1 MPQQFL
7 KPDMVAGASEK
18 ERRHFD
24 YEFLYQGCVLF
35 MCNSKPF
42 MVGSKMILT
51 EKKWTLAHL
60 GNGERACQ
68 TPSERGLLQSARD
81 WEMRGDLN
89 KNLTFSPE
97 ITVTNLHPHL
107 VLWFISCWRR
117 HTKG

>member
-7 KPDMVAGASEK
+7 KPDTIAGASGK
-18 ERRHFD
+18 ERKHFD

-42 MVGSKMILT
+42 MIGSKMILT
-51 EKKWTLAHL
+51 EKKLDP
-60 GNGERACQ
+60 GS
-68 TPSERGLLQSARD
+68 PERGLLQSARD

-97 ITVTNLHPHL
+97 ITVNNLHPDL